1 MYIYIHVLDSALKI
15 FLIVIFFQ
23 FYFGNFNSIMWSLIT
38 FRDPYTVWLQTC
50 KYVYIAFNKLYFRL
64 FKDFIKAVNQNVCYS
79 NGIDNMCRCAA
90 EV

>member
-1 MYIYIHVLDSALKI
+1 
-15 FLIVIFFQ
+15 
-23 FYFGNFNSIMWSLIT
+23 MWSLIT
-38 FRDPYTVWLQTC
+38 FRDPYTAWLQTC

-79 NGIDNMCRCAA
+79 YGIDNMCRCAA